1 MDQTTW
7 QPWQLACQRAQSLVM
22 TRCYPTRNRAVSPIL
37 PSSKPSDRRR
47 RLTAPS
53 RTSAPRNQRRGQ
65 LSWGLTASS
74 RQAPVGLA
82 RTSSCLP
89 SISHQRIL
97 KSSARKLSIGT
108 TGKDDG
114 ARNEGNEN
122 ASPCPSRAGEGDLA
136 PHPQAIRMPEEGLP
150 LAEKFEQHGRFSPFV
165 QCR

>member
-1 MDQTTW
+1 MAA
-7 QPWQLACQRAQSLVM
+7 LAAGAPKGPVISHDAMLSNPKSGRIANLAELKTLGLTPETYGSLSYQRTQEIGDAAAFLGFDG
-22 TRCYPTRNRAVSPIL
+22 IL
-37 PSSKPSDRRR
+37 
-47 RLTAPS
+47 APS
-53 RTSAPRNQRRGQ
+53 
-65 LSWGLTASS
+65 
-74 RQAPVGLA
+74 PVGLA

-114 ARNEGNEN
+114 TRNEGNEN
-122 ASPCPSRAGEGDLA
+122 ASPCPSRAGEGALA
-136 PHPQAIRMPEEGLP
+136 PHPQPIRMPEEGLP